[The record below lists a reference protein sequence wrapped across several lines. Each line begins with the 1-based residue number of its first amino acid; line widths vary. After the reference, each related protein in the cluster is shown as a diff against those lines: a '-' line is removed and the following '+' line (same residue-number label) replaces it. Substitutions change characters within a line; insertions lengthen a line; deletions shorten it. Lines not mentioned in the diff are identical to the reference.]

1 MAEYHVG
8 CGLFDIYA
16 GTLKNEGKNGVNEW
30 RSKSEVTNEA
40 LNAVATYLLFSE
52 KEFRFRAKATGKEY
66 ILKIEEA

>member
-16 GTLKNEGKNGVNEW
+16 GTLKNEGKKGVNEW

-40 LNAVATYLLFSE
+40 LDAVKKMGTYVDFVNNIVFGGADMRE
-52 KEFRFRAKATGKEY
+52 TE
-66 ILKIEEA
+66 